1 MSSARLDRFRA
12 LHVLLWSLLL
22 ASFRLAAAAEPVDV
36 YVFWRVGCPHCER
49 EIEFLRAFQAR
60 EPRLRLHLL
69 EVGSDPAHRRLLTA
83 VAQRLQARKLAVPFT
98 VVGDQVV
105 IGYYDDASTGVELDR
120 MVRLC
125 LERRCPNPVG
135 ELMVRSDGAT
145 GAPSRLHTR
154 LPETLRLPLLGEVST
169 RDLSLPALTLVLG
182 AVDGFN
188 PCAMWTLL
196 FLIGLLVGM
205 QDRARMWALGTAFI
219 AASAA
224 VYFLFMAAWLNLL
237 LFLGMLPWVR
247 VAIGAVAIA
256 GGAYYLREFVVNRE
270 AVCKVTG
277 QERRRRVFERLR
289 QLASERRFLL
299 ALGGMVLLA
308 FAVNLVELLCSAGI
322 PAVYTQVLAFSDLPA
337 WRYYAYLLLYVLVF
351 MLDDLVVFF
360 TAMAT
365 LQVSGLTA
373 AYSRY
378 AHLVGGVVLVA
389 IGALMWLRPEWLMF
403 G

>member
-1 MSSARLDRFRA
+1 MGLASHRRLPAATLLVA
-12 LHVLLWSLLL
+12 LLLL
-22 ASFRLAAAAEPVDV
+22 AAARLAAAAEPVGV

-49 EIEFLRAFQAR
+49 EIEFLRALEAR

-69 EVGSDPAHRRLLTA
+69 EVGSDAGRRRLLAA
-83 VAQRLQARKLAVPFT
+83 VAQRLEARELAVPFT
-98 VVGDQVV
+98 VIGDRFVV
-105 IGYYDDASTGVELDR
+105 GYYDDASTGAELEG
-120 MVRLC
+120 MVRQC
-125 LERRCPNPVG
+125 LARACPDTVG
-135 ELMVRSDGAT
+135 ALLAQSGDATARSPAR
-145 GAPSRLHTR
+145 PR
-154 LPETLRLPLLGEVST
+154 LPDTLRLPVLGEIAT
-169 RDLSLPALTLVLG
+169 RELSLPALTLVLG

-196 FLIGLLVGM
+196 FLIGLLIGM
-205 QDRARMWALGTAFI
+205 RDRARMWALGTAFI
-219 AASAA
+219 AASAG

-237 LFLGMLPWVR
+237 LFLGMLLWVR

-289 QLASERRFLL
+289 QLASERRFLF

-322 PAVYTQVLAFSDLPA
+322 PAVYTQVLALSDLPP
-337 WRYYAYLLLYVLVF
+337 WGYYAYLLLYILVF

-378 AHLVGGVVLVA
+378 AHLIGGVLLVA
-389 IGALMWLRPEWLMF
+389 IGALMWLRPQWLMF